1 MLLVVLVDLS
11 PTVHLRLHFL
21 REILLLVLLLLE
33 KSLSYRAFRFMA
45 RFL

>member
-1 MLLVVLVDLS
+1 MPLVALVDLS
-11 PTVHLRLHFL
+11 LIVHLRLHFL

-33 KSLSYRAFRFMA
+33 KSLSYRAFRFTV